1 MKGRVA
7 YRGYQEPWNPR
18 LAGGVEPLGIATL
31 LTPADGARDGLKP
44 AVTAPL
50 SVFFAASSKA
60 SFFAAASSAAFF
72 FAVASSVAFFTATSL
87 AAFFFVATSSV
98 AFFFAAASSVAFF
111 FAAYSVAF
119 FFLPPFLWPP
129 LLQPHPQPLSLQQ
142 PLLPPSCRPQL
153 SCRWTPR
160 APLPMPLLTR
170 QASVRERLEGARRP
184 LICPDHVPSS
194 ASAAEHHHRMILHRH
209 YG

>member
-7 YRGYQEPWNPR
+7 YRGYQEPWNPH
-18 LAGGVEPLGIATL
+18 LAGGVEPLGTAAL
-31 LTPADGARDGLKP
+31 LTPADGARDGSEP
-44 AVTAPL
+44 TVTAPL
-50 SVFFAASSKA
+50 SVFFTASSKA
-60 SFFAAASSAAFF
+60 SFFAAASSVAFF
-72 FAVASSVAFFTATSL
+72 FAAASSVAFFTATSL

-111 FAAYSVAF
+111 FAAYSAAF

-142 PLLPPSCRPQL
+142 PLLPLSCHPQL
-153 SCRWTPR
+153 SCQWTPR
-160 APLPMPLLTR
+160 APLPVPLLTR

-184 LICPDHVPSS
+184 LTCPDHVPSS